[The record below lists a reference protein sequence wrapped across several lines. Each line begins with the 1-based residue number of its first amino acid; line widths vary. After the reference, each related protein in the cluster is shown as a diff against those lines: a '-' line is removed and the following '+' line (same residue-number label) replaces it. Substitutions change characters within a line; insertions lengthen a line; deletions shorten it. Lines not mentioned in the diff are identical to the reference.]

1 MLKVYLAAAALAV
14 ALGFGWWINHTLN
27 ENTRLT
33 EANTALV
40 ADLDRISTERA
51 NEAVASEEHVKK
63 LTVLRDQRRK
73 ENAELSKATA
83 ANPDWAAQRIPDDV
97 LRALGL

>member
-1 MLKVYLAAAALAV
+1 MLKAYLAAAALAV

-27 ENTRLT
+27 ENKRLS

-51 NEAVASEEHVKK
+51 NEALASEEHVKK
-63 LTVLRDQRRK
+63 LTLLREQRRK
-73 ENAELSKATA
+73 DNAELSKATA
-83 ANPDWAAQRIPDDV
+83 ANPDWAGQRVPDDV

>member
-1 MLKVYLAAAALAV
+1 MLKAYVALAALV
-14 ALGFGWWINHTLN
+14 LALGFGWWINRTLS
-27 ENTRLT
+27 ENKRLS

-51 NEAVASEEHVKK
+51 NEARASEEHVKK
-63 LTVLRDQRRK
+63 LTVLRDHRRK

-83 ANPDWAAQRIPDDV
+83 ANPDWAGQRVPDDV